1 MSDMSKVVVPSKYRE
16 IWRPIGTAQSLAMS
30 CPANEIL
37 FEGTRAGGK
46 EIANDTKVLT
56 ELGWKNAGDISLS
69 DKLVSLDG
77 RLTNVVGIYPHKNH
91 KMYTIEFYDGEKIEC
106 GLPHRW
112 LVKSGTNGNRD
123 GWKVKTTEQ
132 LLNSK
137 DNYSVPYLKKP
148 LAYGKKWEGKDPYA
162 LGLLLGDGTTGSSH
176 VTLYSVDDEIL
187 DYMTDN
193 HNWKQYSYASNNTRR
208 VVSPKAQDEEW
219 LVALGGHKTAEFK
232 SSPDGILEADTET
245 RLAYLQGLMD
255 TDGSYAK
262 GATSIFTTISKQ
274 LAEDV
279 LYLVKSLGGFG
290 KIHVVK
296 FNKNNAYTKR
306 ESYFSVKFSHHN
318 QFNPFRLSR
327 KANKYTTQ
335 SKFLTRG
342 IKSITPSGYSDA
354 VCFEVDHPSHCFVIG
369 DFVVTHNTDVSLMRF
384 RKSVGLGY
392 GEFWT
397 GAIIDIQYS
406 ALDDIIAR
414 AKRWFYRFDDG
425 CKFYASKTDYKFV
438 WRTGESLLFRAVATE
453 DDYQSKLHG
462 FELPFVSFNEL
473 TKHNTSDVYDAMMTV
488 NRTSFVPEDYPL
500 PNGTLLPKLPMCI
513 FSTTNPSGAGKWWVK
528 KRFVDGNERGEI
540 VTKEIKVYNPKTQLS
555 EIITKTQCRIFSSY
569 KENTK
574 LSIDYI
580 AQLESIEDL
589 AKKAAWTLGDWSFD
603 DDSGRFSYAWSHEHN
618 VMERFDIPPTWT
630 IDRSF
635 DWGSSHPFS
644 VLWFATS
651 DGCDIK
657 LRNGKTKSTIKGDV
671 FLIHEWYGCVEG
683 KLNKGLHLL
692 ATDIAKGIVERE
704 LMWGIHSKVVPGNA
718 DTAIWN
724 VENGNCIASD
734 MMKPITIGGA
744 VYDGVRWLRS
754 DKKPGSRI
762 AGWHQVC
769 NYLTAAKPNPFRE
782 NPGLFVFKDC
792 KYFIEIFPSLPRDS
806 KNSDDI
812 DTNSIDHCADAA
824 RYKIYGINTGSKSG
838 KTQGLS

>member
-1 MSDMSKVVVPSKYRE
+1 MR
-16 IWRPIGTAQSLAMS
+16 
-30 CPANEIL
+30 L
-37 FEGTRAGGK
+37 F
-46 EIANDTKVLT
+46 
-56 ELGWKNAGDISLS
+56 
-69 DKLVSLDG
+69 KL
-77 RLTNVVGIYPHKNH
+77 
-91 KMYTIEFYDGEKIEC
+91 FY
-106 GLPHRW
+106 
-112 LVKSGTNGNRD
+112 S
-123 GWKVKTTEQ
+123 
-132 LLNSK
+132 
-137 DNYSVPYLKKP
+137 
-148 LAYGKKWEGKDPYA
+148 
-162 LGLLLGDGTTGSSH
+162 
-176 VTLYSVDDEIL
+176 
-187 DYMTDN
+187 
-193 HNWKQYSYASNNTRR
+193 R
-208 VVSPKAQDEEW
+208 VVSPKSQDSGWME
-219 LVALGGHKTAEFK
+219 ALGGHKTAEFK
-232 SSPDGILEADTET
+232 EIPKGILTSDRET
-245 RLAYLQGLMD
+245 RLAFLQGLMD
-255 TDGSYAK
+255 TDGNYSK
-262 GATSIFTTISKQ
+262 GASSKFSSISKN
-274 LAEDV
+274 LAEGV

-290 KIHVVK
+290 RISLAK
-296 FNKNNAYTKR
+296 FSKNNSYTKR
-306 ESYFSVKFSHHN
+306 ETYYSVAFSHHN
-318 QFNPFRLSR
+318 LFNPFRLSR
-327 KANKYTTQ
+327 KASKYTEQT
-335 SKFLTRG
+335 KFLTRG
-342 IKSITPSGYSDA
+342 VKSVTPTRLSDA
-354 VCFEVDHPSHCFVIG
+354 VCFEVSHPEHCFVID
-369 DFVVTHNTDVSLMRF
+369 DFVITHNTDVSLMRF

-438 WRTGESLLFRAVATE
+438 WKTGESLLFRAVATE

-528 KRFVDGNERGEI
+528 KRFVDNTKRGEI
-540 VTKEIKVYNPKTQLS
+540 VSKEIKVFNPRTQMS
-555 EIITKTQCRIFSSY
+555 EIVTKTQCRIFSSY

-580 AQLESIEDL
+580 AQLESIEDPV
-589 AKKAAWTLGDWSFD
+589 KKAAWTLGDWSFD

-618 VMERFDIPPTWT
+618 VLERFDIPSAWT

-651 DGCDIK
+651 DGCDVK
-657 LRNGKTKSTIKGDV
+657 LRNGKTRSTIKGDV
-671 FLIHEWYGCVEG
+671 FLIYEWYGCVEG

-692 ATDIAKGIVERE
+692 AIDISKGIIERE
-704 LMWGIHSKVVPGNA
+704 LMWGIYSRVVPGNA

-734 MMKPITIGGA
+734 MMKPITVGNI

-754 DKKPGSRI
+754 DKKAGSRI

-769 NYLTAAKPNPFRE
+769 NYLSAAKPNPHRE
-782 NPGLFVFKDC
+782 KAGLFVFKDC
-792 KYFIEIFPSLPRDS
+792 KYFIDVFPSLPRDS
-806 KNSDDI
+806 KNTDDI
-812 DTNSIDHCADAA
+812 DTNANDHSADAL

-838 KTQGLS
+838 KTTGLN